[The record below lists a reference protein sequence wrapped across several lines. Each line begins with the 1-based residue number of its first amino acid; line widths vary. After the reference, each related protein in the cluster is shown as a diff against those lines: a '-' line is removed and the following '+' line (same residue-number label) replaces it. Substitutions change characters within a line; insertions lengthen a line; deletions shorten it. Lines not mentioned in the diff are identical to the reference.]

1 MVGKSGTAAAAGLPR
16 PAAPIEEDKN
26 ENEDSVVNQAELDD
40 INEQL
45 ENLNSI
51 DVVDSVP
58 NPVNTP

>member
-1 MVGKSGTAAAAGLPR
+1 MVGKRGAEAAAGLPR
-16 PAAPIEEDKN
+16 PAPPIEEDKN
-26 ENEDSVVNQAELDD
+26 ENEDSVVHQAEIDD

-58 NPVNTP
+58 NPINTV